1 MASARNPFNPRT
13 VLIVLLVGS
22 AAFLLF
28 LYAIGQGWDGSDE
41 QQGEAHAAAQGL
53 QGYSAFV
60 NLADALGYSTEI
72 SRDEGKLDD
81 TNLLVLT
88 PTAMS
93 DGEALTELIQRR
105 RWAGPTI
112 MILPKWYAGRAQA
125 LPGEDDPP
133 NGWVRLYGRFG
144 PNWLDEFETVDIALY
159 GLENDAVD
167 VPGFLP
173 DDEDAEEEPAPR
185 FTGMGASGRLPAQP
199 SQWMESDDLRAL
211 VSDGEGRMLAGY
223 QTGADTYPSLEDAAL
238 PVERDPA
245 APPVIVIPPEDDY
258 YDEYSDY
265 NYSLVI
271 VSEPDLFNNYGM
283 ADEARART
291 AMAIVEA
298 TLDGEDM
305 PIVFDLTVPGYGQA
319 QNLLTLAF
327 SPPFLAATLC
337 LLLAGALIA
346 WRAFRRYGPPALPA
360 GHGAA
365 LGKTQLVTNGAALVE
380 RTRRYHLLGAPY
392 AALMGDRIARALGI
406 RLRDPEERAQAIDAA
421 LIRRSQQKSYIDAAN
436 AMRHARTPR
445 ELLRAARALKDIERT
460 VTR

>member
-1 MASARNPFNPRT
+1 
-13 VLIVLLVGS
+13 
-22 AAFLLF
+22 
-28 LYAIGQGWDGSDE
+28 
-41 QQGEAHAAAQGL
+41 
-53 QGYSAFV
+53 
-60 NLADALGYSTEI
+60 
-72 SRDEGKLDD
+72 
-81 TNLLVLT
+81 
-88 PTAMS
+88 
-93 DGEALTELIQRR
+93 
-105 RWAGPTI
+105 

-238 PVERDPA
+238 PVERDPS

-265 NYSLVI
+265 NYPLVI

-436 AMRHARTPR
+436 AMRHASTPR